1 MHSAD
6 PPSSLYPMRRGSS
19 PLPQGCAS
27 EAALPLCLA
36 DAMASLPLD
45 ASLSSSS
52 ASSTA
57 FFSPSFASTASIAS
71 LRSASSVRRSFE
83 PTTPAERS
91 QQSQSQPPLFV
102 EADDGRFGGRPPHLP
117 RQLSCASAATDA
129 SYDSAVSDLSFSSSS
144 SSSEPSASTLH
155 GLSLS
160 FSALSPSSASS
171 SFYSSC
177 SAPPHG
183 AHPPHPI
190 QAQCAQQLHAQQ
202 QQRQQEQ
209 QSHSSLLS
217 LSPLLMMTP
226 SPSCPAA
233 LLPLPPPPFA
243 PASPVA
249 SSLSLTSVLSPV
261 DPHLVSCMFRSEHAY
276 QPSPFYLEC
285 HAELDACMRPVLFDW
300 LMEVAAEFRLQRETA
315 QLAVNYV
322 ERFLSV
328 RATAT
333 ASATAGAAS
342 EAGQLPV
349 IDKANYQL
357 LGITCL
363 FLACKVE
370 ESRPPRAEEL
380 ARTTDG
386 ACVASAICEMER
398 CVLRALSWRLHCV
411 TSCAWLKLLLKLTVR
426 RLHAQLVDTLSAH
439 FAQSPHCGER
449 LARVAD
455 VDDPLR
461 TLRSS
466 PCPLCSALY
475 GQFTVDLAA
484 FLSLA
489 SFHTAAQLCDLAAFD
504 LLSLHY
510 YPSSVATAALLIAH
524 SGSPSRLRLLCD
536 VSGYSVQVLSGLLH
550 ALQKWHH
557 FPVHARVGGDE
568 EEQTGTQVHY
578 RGALD
583 RWRHSQRAQAA
594 GGVLALPWSEKR

>member
-1 MHSAD
+1 
-6 PPSSLYPMRRGSS
+6 
-19 PLPQGCAS
+19 
-27 EAALPLCLA
+27 
-36 DAMASLPLD
+36 MASLPLD

-52 ASSTA
+52 ASSTS
-57 FFSPSFASTASIAS
+57 FFSPSFSSTASTAS
-71 LRSASSVRRSFE
+71 LRSTSSTSSAPLSFE
-83 PTTPAERS
+83 PTTPAEWPK
-91 QQSQSQPPLFV
+91 QPLSLFG
-102 EADDGRFGGRPPHLP
+102 EADDGRFGVRPPHLP
-117 RQLSCASAATDA
+117 RQLSCESAATDA

-144 SSSEPSASTLH
+144 SSSEPSATALH

-160 FSALSPSSASS
+160 FSALSPSSASAS
-171 SFYSSC
+171 SSLSSSR

-183 AHPPHPI
+183 PHPPLPL
-190 QAQCAQQLHAQQ
+190 QAQQPQAQQ
-202 QQRQQEQ
+202 QQQQQ
-209 QSHSSLLS
+209 QTHMSLLS
-217 LSPLLMMTP
+217 LSPPLMMTP
-226 SPSCPAA
+226 SPTWPAA
-233 LLPLPPPPFA
+233 LLPSPLPPFV
-243 PASPVA
+243 PASPMV
-249 SSLSLTSVLSPV
+249 SSLSLTAVLSPV

-328 RATAT
+328 RAPAT
-333 ASATAGAAS
+333 ATAGAAS
-342 EAGQLPV
+342 EAEQLPV
-349 IDKANYQL
+349 IHKANYQL

-411 TSCAWLKLLLKLTVR
+411 TSCAWLTVLLKLTVR

-461 TLRSS
+461 TLQSS

-475 GQFTVDLAA
+475 GQFTVDLGA

-557 FPVHARVGGDE
+557 FPVHARIGGDE

-578 RGALD
+578 KGALD
-583 RWRHSQRAQAA
+583 RWRNSQRAQVA
-594 GGVLALPWSEKR
+594 GGFVALPWSDKR